1 MNIREKARELKAG
14 CEQLLS
20 TAESEDRTLSADEQ
34 ETYDSKFAALEGALA
49 QIRRADELA
58 VVSAGLAEPSTPPV
72 GPEAAIAPDQTR
84 DEGVEVRVVKDR
96 AVERGFDN
104 IGEQLQAIAH
114 ASNPESRY
122 ENVDKRLFFLE
133 ERGGNP
139 NGEVR
144 QSGASELVA
153 STGGYLVQKEF
164 NDAIVERVYS
174 IGEIASRVTRQAI
187 GPNAN
192 GLKFNI
198 IDESSRAAGS
208 RWGGVRAYWVA
219 EAGALT
225 SSEPTFAQVELTLKK
240 VAALFYATEELLM
253 DQTALAG
260 LVERVVPEEIMFKVE
275 DAIIDGSGSGQPL
288 GISNSAAVVSQAKES
303 GQTATTINATNV
315 EKMWSR
321 LWGPSRATSVWLINQ
336 DAEPQLT
343 ALADSNG
350 NAIYLPPGGLSD
362 TPFSRLY
369 NRPVL
374 MSEYCATLGTVGD
387 IQLVDLSQYF
397 LIDKGGVR
405 GDSSMSVRFLYD
417 ERAFRWMYRC
427 DGQPSWNSALTPF
440 NGSNTLSP
448 FVNLATRS

>member
-1 MNIREKARELKAG
+1 MR
-14 CEQLLS
+14 
-20 TAESEDRTLSADEQ
+20 
-34 ETYDSKFAALEGALA
+34 
-49 QIRRADELA
+49 
-58 VVSAGLAEPSTPPV
+58 
-72 GPEAAIAPDQTR
+72 QT
-84 DEGVEVRVVKDR
+84 V
-96 AVERGFDN
+96 
-104 IGEQLQAIAH
+104 
-114 ASNPESRY
+114 
-122 ENVDKRLFFLE
+122 
-133 ERGGNP
+133 
-139 NGEVR
+139 
-144 QSGASELVA
+144 
-153 STGGYLVQKEF
+153 
-164 NDAIVERVYS
+164 
-174 IGEIASRVTRQAI
+174 

-192 GLKFNI
+192 GIKFNI

-208 RWGGVRAYWVA
+208 RFGGVRGYWVA

-240 VAALFYATEELLM
+240 LACLFYSTEELLM

-260 LVERVVPEEIMFKVE
+260 LVERVVPQELTFMLENSILE
-275 DAIIDGSGSGQPL
+275 GSGSGQPL
-288 GISNSAAVVSQAKES
+288 GISNSAAVVTQAKKGSQA
-303 GQTATTINATNV
+303 ATTIVTDNV
-315 EKMWSR
+315 INMWSR
-321 LWGPSRATSVWLINQ
+321 LWGPSRANAVWLINQ

-387 IQLVDLSQYF
+387 IQLLDLSQYF

-405 GDSSMSVRFLYD
+405 ADSSMSVRFLYD
-417 ERAFRWMYRC
+417 ERAFRWMYRV
-427 DGQPSWNSALTPF
+427 DGQPSWNSALTPL

>member
-1 MNIREKARELKAG
+1 MTIREKARDLKAG

-20 TAESEDRTLSADEQ
+20 TAEAEDRTLSEDEQ
-34 ETYDSKFAALEGALA
+34 QKYDSKFVELEGALA
-49 QIRRADELA
+49 QIRRADSLA
-58 VVSAGLAEPSTPPV
+58 VVSAGLAEPATPSV
-72 GPEAAIAPDQTR
+72 GPTAALEPEQTR
-84 DEGVEVRVVKDR
+84 EIVVGHDR
-96 AVERGFDN
+96 AVARGFTN
-104 IGEQLQAIAH
+104 IGEQLQAVAH
-114 ASNPESRY
+114 ASHPESRY
-122 ENVDKRLFFLE
+122 EQVDKRLFYLE
-133 ERGGNP
+133 ERGGDP
-139 NGEVR
+139 NGEIR
-144 QSGASELVA
+144 QSGASEAVA
-153 STGGYLVQKEF
+153 SKGGFLVQKDF
-164 NDAIVERVYS
+164 NTAIMERVYS
-174 IGEIASRVTRQAI
+174 IGEIASRVTRQSI
-187 GPNAN
+187 GPEAN

-240 VAALFYATEELLM
+240 VAALFYSTEELLM

-260 LVERVVPEEIMFKVE
+260 LVERVVPQEISFKVE
-275 DAIIDGSGSGQPL
+275 EAILEGSGSGQPL

-321 LWGPSRATSVWLINQ
+321 LWGPSRANAVWLINQ

-374 MSEYCATLGTVGD
+374 MSEYCSTLGTVGD
-387 IQLVDLSQYF
+387 IQLLDLSQYF
-397 LIDKGGVR
+397 MIDKGGVR
-405 GDSSMSVRFLYD
+405 ADSSMSVRFLYD
-417 ERAFRWMYRC
+417 ERAFRWMYRV
-427 DGQPSWNSALTPF
+427 DGQPSWNSALTPL